1 MLMYYYQSRSM
12 SPNKSAD
19 MSEHVFHS
27 NCFTQFEIL
36 CYGYDPVFD
45 VMLRTV

>member
-27 NCFTQFEIL
+27 NCFAQFEI
-36 CYGYDPVFD
+36 CHHGCDPVCD
-45 VMLRTV
+45 T